1 MYRAPVALA
10 CLLVLSACLLPAAR
24 SRAEIPALVSAARSI
39 LGSDQGVYV
48 EAADGS
54 QLLAQAATRPVHPAS
69 VSKVPTTLALL
80 RKFGLDHRFATTFST
95 SGPIV
100 DGTLYGDLIVQ
111 SEGDPSLVDEN
122 ALVIATRLRAAGIQR
137 IAGGVRLIGALTFDW
152 QPDPDGARMRAALS
166 GHVSEAALAAV
177 RALQTLGSEATI
189 LPAAAPAAESTPLTT
204 QPLAGIVFAEPAT
217 WSDTDRARSALV
229 QSPRPHPLLVHRSQP
244 LLALAKALNDY
255 SNNIFKPLADQAGGA
270 LAVQQLARAVLP
282 ESMRAEVTLG
292 DGAGT
297 DPRNRLSPRAA
308 VRLLEVLDHE
318 LTVQGRNLTDI
329 LPVAGI
335 DPGTL
340 QKRMN
345 APQEVGRVVGKTG
358 TFGDYGASALVGA
371 VPTADHGTVYFA
383 ILNHNVA
390 VPEARRRQDRFVAML
405 LAQLHSRPWKY
416 EPDSR
421 PAVQRAELVSLSP

>member
-1 MYRAPVALA
+1 MA
-10 CLLVLSACLLPAAR
+10 
-24 SRAEIPALVSAARSI
+24 AEIPTLVSAARLI

-54 QLLAQAATRPVHPAS
+54 QLLAQAASRPVHPAS

-80 RKFGLDHRFATTFST
+80 RKFGPDHRFATTFST
-95 SGPIV
+95 SGAIV

-122 ALVIATRLRAAGIQR
+122 ALVIATRLRVAGIQR
-137 IAGGVRLIGALTFDW
+137 VVGGLRPVGTLTFDW
-152 QPDPDGARMRAALS
+152 QPDPDGTRMRAALS

-177 RALQTLGSEATI
+177 RALQTVGSEATI
-189 LPAAAPAAESTPLTT
+189 LPAATHTATESTPLTT
-204 QPLAGIVFAEPAT
+204 APLASIVFAEPGT
-217 WSDTDRARSALV
+217 WSDTDRARSALAPSA
-229 QSPRPHPLLVHRSQP
+229 QPHPLLVHRSQP
-244 LLALAKALNDY
+244 LLALAKSLNDY

-282 ESMRAEVTLG
+282 ESMRPEVTLG

-318 LTVQGRNLTDI
+318 LTAQGRNLTDI

-340 QKRMN
+340 QKRIN
-345 APQEVGRVVGKTG
+345 GPHEVGRVVGKTG

-371 VPTADHGTVYFA
+371 VPTSDHGTVYFA
-383 ILNHNVA
+383 ILNHNVP
-390 VPEARRRQDRFVAML
+390 VPEARRRQDRFVAVL
-405 LAQLHSRPWKY
+405 LGQLHSSPWKY
-416 EPDSR
+416 ERDSR